1 MFELTYFNGAVL
13 AQWCN
18 AVLWGLALFV
28 TWRGLQAQKP
38 LPAPL
43 AQTGPDAPLVSI
55 LVPARNEANRV
66 LADSLATMLAQDYG
80 NFEIIAVNDRSTDA
94 TGAIL
99 HNIAAQDARL
109 RVIEGTETPAGWL
122 GKPHAMAQ
130 AAAAARGVWL
140 LATDADMMYAP
151 HAVRTVTE
159 YARIGKYD
167 AVTLLPHVVCGSF
180 WERIFLPAFGWF
192 MLLGMPVSRVNDPQ
206 RPESSGVGGFFLWR
220 REALAA
226 VGGYAAVRAEV
237 AEDLRLGA
245 LLKHKGARLRL
256 EYGADLVS
264 TRMQTNLRDLWEGFS
279 KNLFAGMQFRLGAA
293 LAGGLGI
300 TLGAI
305 LPFLVAIFCLAWGL
319 TGAARAWRLL
329 APSGAVW
336 LAQVALFALINKS
349 WGVPLRYA
357 LTVPLGFALFVAVLF
372 NSAYRIRAGRGV
384 MWKGRSIY
392 GADGVRPPTR

>member
-1 MFELTYFNGAVL
+1 
-13 AQWCN
+13 
-18 AVLWGLALFV
+18 
-28 TWRGLQAQKP
+28 
-38 LPAPL
+38 
-43 AQTGPDAPLVSI
+43 
-55 LVPARNEANRV
+55 
-66 LADSLATMLAQDYG
+66 ML
-80 NFEIIAVNDRSTDA
+80 R
-94 TGAIL
+94 
-99 HNIAAQDARL
+99 
-109 RVIEGTETPAGWL
+109 
-122 GKPHAMAQ
+122 
-130 AAAAARGVWL
+130 
-140 LATDADMMYAP
+140 
-151 HAVRTVTE
+151 
-159 YARIGKYD
+159 
-167 AVTLLPHVVCGSF
+167 C
-180 WERIFLPAFGWF
+180 
-192 MLLGMPVSRVNDPQ
+192 
-206 RPESSGVGGFFLWR
+206 
-220 REALAA
+220 EALAE

-245 LLKHKGARLRL
+245 LLKHQGARLRL

-305 LPFLVAIFCLAWGL
+305 LPFLAAIFCLAWGL

-384 MWKGRSIY
+384 MWKGRNIY
-392 GADGVRPPTR
+392 GADGLRPPTR